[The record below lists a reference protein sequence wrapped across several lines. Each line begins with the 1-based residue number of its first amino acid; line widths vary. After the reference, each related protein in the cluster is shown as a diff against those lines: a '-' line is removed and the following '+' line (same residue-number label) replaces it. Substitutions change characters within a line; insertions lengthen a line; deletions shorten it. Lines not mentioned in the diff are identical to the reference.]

1 MAGAGTAS
9 ERHFR
14 IYSRN
19 PWRRLRRDV
28 WVFLY
33 LAKIVWLWWRVGGRL
48 RRAARRARAEGKPLV
63 LDRVMG
69 GTV

>member
-48 RRAARRARAEGKPLV
+48 RRAARRARGRKAAGA
-63 LDRVMG
+63 RSGHG